1 MENASDNELLGSLA
15 LGDVRAFRKIYDRY
29 ADRLYI
35 YAHNIIKDKS
45 ICEDAIQNLFMDIW
59 HKRSNLCILNLSSYL
74 FRAVKF
80 QIFKHFRNQK
90 LSDADLT
97 RLNIVDAAMNTSG
110 KIEYEDLQKAI
121 DNCLAKLPKR
131 CRQIFVMSRYHH
143 KSNREISDELDISIQ
158 AVKNQM
164 SKGIKFI
171 RKNLEQEELVLFYF
185 MVFE

>member
-1 MENASDNELLGSLA
+1 MENASDDELLGLLA
-15 LGDVRAFRKIYDRY
+15 AGDVLAFQNIYDRY
-29 ADRLYI
+29 ADRLYV
-35 YAHNIIKDKS
+35 YAYNIIKDKS
-45 ICEDAIQNLFMDIW
+45 VCEDAMQNLFMDIW
-59 HKRSNLCILNLSSYL
+59 HKRSSLHILNLSSYL
-74 FRAVKF
+74 FRAIKF

-121 DNCLAKLPKR
+121 EGCLAKLPKR
-131 CRQIFVMSRYHH
+131 CRQIFVMSRFHH
-143 KSNREISDELDISIQ
+143 KSNKEIAEELDISVQ

-185 MVFE
+185 MVF